1 MSLVG
6 LDVGTSCS
14 KGLLFAED
22 GRELGTAQVPYPLS
36 FPRPGWVELD
46 SETVWA
52 AVQTVISQLAPV
64 AQASGDPVKALA
76 FSVSGDEAVPVDAE
90 GRALYPCMMSMDTRT
105 RQVVRWW
112 EREVG
117 AERVYQATG
126 LRPAENWPLVRLMWL
141 REHEPEVFARTAQM
155 LAWEE
160 LMVLRL
166 TGEAVTEHSLAS
178 RSMAFDIHSR
188 AWSTELLD
196 LAQVPG
202 SMFPRSCELG
212 VIVGEVAPQVAVT
225 LGLPPST
232 QVVSGGF
239 DQGMAALGAGL
250 SRPGEAVVGT
260 GTWEALTV
268 LTERAALSSELCAG
282 GYTSGCYVE
291 RGLYYCMATNPGG
304 GSVLRWFRD
313 TLGQEELEEGRRTG
327 VDAFELLLR
336 DVGDQPTGMLVLPH
350 FEGSYTPWMDP
361 DSTGAILGLRLSTS
375 RQELIRALLEGVTF
389 ELLENVTRLEEAG
402 VVIGDIRATGGG
414 ARSPLWLQLKADIT
428 GRPVT
433 RVAIEEAGCLA
444 AACLAGV
451 GVGTFAT
458 AGQAVESFVR
468 PGRTY
473 EPRPAVHE
481 AYAPLFERYRRLYAT
496 LRPLAVSR

>member
-1 MSLVG
+1 LSLVG
-6 LDVGTSCS
+6 LDVGTSGS
-14 KGLLFAED
+14 KGLLLTTD
-22 GRELGTAQVPYPLS
+22 GRDLGTAQVPYPLS
-36 FPRPGWVELD
+36 FPRQGWVELD
-46 SETVWA
+46 SDTVWA
-52 AVQTVISQLAPV
+52 AVQTVISHLARV
-64 AQASGDPVKALA
+64 SQTAGDPIQALA

-90 GRALYPCMMSMDTRT
+90 GHALYPCMMSMDTRT
-105 RQVVRWW
+105 RHVVRWW

-126 LRPAENWPLVRLMWL
+126 LRPAENWPLIRLMWL
-141 REHEPEVFARTAQM
+141 REQEPQIFGRTAQM

-160 LMVLRL
+160 LMILRL

-178 RSMAFDIHSR
+178 RSMAFDIHTR
-188 AWSTELLD
+188 AWSPEM
-196 LAQVPG
+196 LALAEIPS
-202 SMFPRSCELG
+202 SMFPRSEESG
-212 VIVGEVAPQVAVT
+212 VVVGQVSAQAAEA

-232 QVVSGGF
+232 RVVSGGF

-250 SRPGEAVVGT
+250 SRPGDAVVGT

-268 LTERAALSSELCAG
+268 LTERAALSPALCAG
-282 GYTSGCYVE
+282 GYTSGCYVN
-291 RGLYYCMATNPGG
+291 RDLYYCMATNPGG

-313 TLGQEELEEGRRTG
+313 TLGREEMEVSRRTG

-336 DVGDQPTGMLVLPH
+336 DVPDQPTGMLVLPH

-375 RQELIRALLEGVTF
+375 REQLIRALLEGVTF
-389 ELLENVTRLEEAG
+389 ELLENVVRLEEAG
-402 VVIGDIRATGGG
+402 VTVGTIRATGGG

-433 RVAIEEAGCLA
+433 RVATEEAGCLA

-451 GVGTFAT
+451 GVGAFSTVA
-458 AGQAVESFVR
+458 QALESFVR
-468 PGRTY
+468 LGPTY
-473 EPRPAVHE
+473 EPRSTVHE
-481 AYAPLFERYRRLYAT
+481 AYRPLFDKYRRLYAT
-496 LRPLAVSR
+496 LRPLDVGR